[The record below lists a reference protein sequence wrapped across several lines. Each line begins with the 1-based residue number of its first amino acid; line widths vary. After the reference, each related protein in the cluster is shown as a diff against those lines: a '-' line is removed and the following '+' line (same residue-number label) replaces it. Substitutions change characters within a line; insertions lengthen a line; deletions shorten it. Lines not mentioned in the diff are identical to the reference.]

1 MKSRKCFFQCTLFKG
16 EITELCWFRSLPWTP
31 WDSSEPQKPQHPAV
45 IPRIQGHSNARI
57 RLESGLHETLP
68 QEGSCAHHG
77 IPAPGAAQIP
87 PQAGQGSQ
95 PGEPGMSLLSPPCSR
110 RSRWAQPL
118 SSQQGDLPGSGMCT
132 KDPALTPPAPAL
144 KTWIKAQSWP
154 LSSSRD
160 SPASVLLQN

>member
-1 MKSRKCFFQCTLFKG
+1 MRSCRNPRKRSNPAGTAP
-16 EITELCWFRSLPWTP
+16 ERPSLPQPHEIQEVLLPVHFVQRGNNGALLVQIPALDTLGQLRAP
-31 WDSSEPQKPQHPAV
+31 KPQHPAV

-68 QEGSCAHHG
+68 QEGSCAHRG

-87 PQAGQGSQ
+87 LQAGQGFQ

-118 SSQQGDLPGSGMCT
+118 SSQQGDLPGSGM
-132 KDPALTPPAPAL
+132 
-144 KTWIKAQSWP
+144 
-154 LSSSRD
+154 
-160 SPASVLLQN
+160 